1 MAVAGLRA
9 KTGWV
14 FDLDNT
20 LYPAECDLFAQIDV
34 RMAHYVSRALG
45 IDVETARIT
54 QKQYLVEHGTTLNG
68 LMSVNGLDPAPYL
81 DYVHDIDLSP
91 VAPDPEL
98 ARLVEALPGK
108 KIVFTN
114 GSRGHAERVT
124 DKLGLGGLFHHVF
137 SIEDA
142 DYVPKPRP
150 ESFARL
156 IAQCGVDPMHSVMFE
171 DLARNLEPAAQLGFS
186 TVLVTSTKDW
196 SNEPIEARPAG
207 AGPAPAFVDHT
218 TSDLRA
224 FLRAILGH
232 RAQGDLDAR

>member
-1 MAVAGLRA
+1 VSVRA
-9 KTGWV
+9 LSSKTGWV

-34 RMAHYVSRALG
+34 RMSEYVARALS
-45 IDVETARIT
+45 IDVETARVT

-68 LMSVNGLDPAPYL
+68 LMTVNGLDPAPYL

-124 DKLGLGGLFHHVF
+124 DKLGLGGLFHHFF

-142 DYVPKPRP
+142 NYIPKPRA
-150 ESFARL
+150 EAFARL
-156 IAQCGVDPMHSVMFE
+156 IAQCGVEPDQSVMFE
-171 DLARNLEPAAQLGFS
+171 DLTRNLEPAATLGFT

-196 SNEPIEARPAG
+196 SHEPIEARPAG
-207 AGPAPAFVDHT
+207 AGDAPAFVHHV
-218 TSDLRA
+218 TSDLKG
-224 FLRAILGH
+224 FLRDIAAAPAH
-232 RAQGDLDAR
+232 SR

>member
-1 MAVAGLRA
+1 MSLAG

-34 RMAHYVSRALG
+34 RMSEYVSRLLSVD
-45 IDVETARIT
+45 IDTARVT

-68 LMSVNGLDPAPYL
+68 LMVVNGIDPAPYL

-91 VAPDPEL
+91 VDPDPEL
-98 ARLVEALPGK
+98 ARLVAALPGK

-124 DKLGLGGLFHHVF
+124 DKLGLGGLFHHFF

-150 ESFARL
+150 QAFARL
-156 IAQCGVDPMHSVMFE
+156 IAQCGVEPRQSVFFE
-171 DLARNLEPAAQLGFS
+171 DLARNLEPAEALGFT

-196 SNEPIEARPAG
+196 SHEPPEARPAG
-207 AGPAPAFVDHT
+207 AGEAPAFVHHV
-218 TSDLRA
+218 TSDLKE
-224 FLRAILGH
+224 FLRDALGLPSP
-232 RAQGDLDAR
+232 A